1 MLNVE
6 MPRADATPKEA
17 LAAIQ
22 ERIQRQNTTREP
34 KQASP
39 IRKSSRIESASA
51 ASSPARKEKS
61 PAVKKSKRAA
71 TKKSQQQLLLDGE
84 DSEGEG
90 KAEDVPEAEAENP
103 PDYKDR
109 VVSTTN
115 SDNRPSIGK
124 VGKYIAEKKGLWNYV

>member
-22 ERIQRQNTTREP
+22 ERIQRQNTTREA

-51 ASSPARKEKS
+51 ASSPARKERS
-61 PAVKKSKRAA
+61 PVVKK
-71 TKKSQQQLLLDGE
+71 
-84 DSEGEG
+84 
-90 KAEDVPEAEAENP
+90 N
-103 PDYKDR
+103 
-109 VVSTTN
+109 
-115 SDNRPSIGK
+115 
-124 VGKYIAEKKGLWNYV
+124 KKGCY

>member
-22 ERIQRQNTTREP
+22 ERIQREKTTREA

-51 ASSPARKEKS
+51 ASSPARKERS
-61 PAVKKSKRAA
+61 PAVKKKN
-71 TKKSQQQLLLDGE
+71 GC
-84 DSEGEG
+84 
-90 KAEDVPEAEAENP
+90 
-103 PDYKDR
+103 Y
-109 VVSTTN
+109 
-115 SDNRPSIGK
+115 
-124 VGKYIAEKKGLWNYV
+124 